1 MADQTE
7 HGHPDGLELSAPH
20 IKKLET
26 YFALLIFMD
35 FRTVWYLCNVF
46 IRGAIKEFFGF
57 EATLF
62 IFVEQGNR
70 IKS

>member
-1 MADQTE
+1 MA
-7 HGHPDGLELSAPH
+7 
-20 IKKLET
+20 KV
-26 YFALLIFMD
+26 ALRLGCAKQSKNLKRD
-35 FRTVWYLCNVF
+35 LLCNVF

-62 IFVEQGNR
+62 IVIEQGNR